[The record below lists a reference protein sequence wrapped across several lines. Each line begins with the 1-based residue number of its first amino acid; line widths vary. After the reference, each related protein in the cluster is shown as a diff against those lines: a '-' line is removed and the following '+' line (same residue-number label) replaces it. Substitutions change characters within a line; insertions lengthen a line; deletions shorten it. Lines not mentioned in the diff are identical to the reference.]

1 MLWNCHSYIYESKYI
16 IEVLW
21 ISVKMDNSN
30 ERIVSSEND
39 DTESTDSSL
48 CIIMAEELD
57 EGTNEN
63 VKNKTQSDTCKEHQ
77 EIIKDDEENQMTSI
91 QNSED
96 SFSAMT
102 QSQYAQVRDSCNL
115 YINILI
121 IDVVNIIWNGVE

>member
-1 MLWNCHSYIYESKYI
+1 
-16 IEVLW
+16 
-21 ISVKMDNSN
+21 MDNSK
-30 ERIVSSEND
+30 ELIVSTEND

-63 VKNKTQSDTCKEHQ
+63 DKNKTQSDTCKEHQ

-115 YINILI
+115 YINMF
-121 IDVVNIIWNGVE
+121 NN